1 MTAEASPAPVPPA
14 GELPPV
20 GPLAAFAGPPPDR
33 LPHGLTGPR
42 EYLGAFYDA
51 TGARVLSST
60 PAPAAGV
67 VLFGRTWPQARLA
80 ERLFWAVT
88 ALGCAVVL
96 GLAMWLEA
104 DRRGVGTHEQLGL
117 PPCGFV
123 EMFDIPCPSCGF
135 TTTYTLAA
143 HGRFIDA
150 AVNQPFGLF
159 LFVLTALAVPAGVIA
174 AARNV
179 SLLDATVRWP
189 WNRIMLGLLVGW
201 LACWGYKWLTWH

>member
-1 MTAEASPAPVPPA
+1 MTAEATPEATPAPSAPPA

-20 GPLAAFAGPPPDR
+20 GPLAQFAPTAP
-33 LPHGLTGPR
+33 
-42 EYLGAFYDA
+42 
-51 TGARVLSST
+51 T
-60 PAPAAGV
+60 PATTV
-67 VLFGRTWPQARLA
+67 ELFGRTWPKARLA

-88 ALGCAVVL
+88 ALACAVVL
-96 GLAMWLEA
+96 GLSMWLRA
-104 DRRGVGTHEQLGL
+104 DSRGVGTHQQLGL

-123 EMFDIPCPSCGF
+123 DMFDIPCPSCGF

-143 HGRFIDA
+143 HGHVIDA

-159 LFVLTALAVPAGVIA
+159 LFVLTVLAVPMGVIA
-174 AARNV
+174 AVRNV

-201 LACWGYKWLTWH
+201 LACWGYKWHTWH